1 MYILLQYC
9 ESNFKNQNYIK
20 GQLSYFGNKPSFI
33 VHSVL
38 IPLSILPFLLKK
50 RLLNSNNEEKA
61 KSCQVG
67 YMTSISLKV
76 YPLLNKLFQLSLNLL
91 ERLVL
96 KLGNK
101 NTRTWPCRRQ
111 NSRFLLQLSV
121 FSLAPDLL
129 FDCSRELEYAKIR
142 FLLQFSDYASF
153 RDRLRN
159 IFNACLRWPGGV
171 TELCNS
177 ALEAPE
183 HAVSLYCFKQCS
195 WSFPHG
201 GIRNRSESTLCKNFS
216 NNLLISCWLQI
227 ESVIIICCH
236 QLMLSPVY

>member
-67 YMTSISLKV
+67 YMTSISQNV

-96 KLGNK
+96 NWEIKTLERDHVEGKTVSFFFSFPFSASLQTFCLTVRVNL
-101 NTRTWPCRRQ
+101 NTQKYGFFC
-111 NSRFLLQLSV
+111 SSV
-121 FSLAPDLL
+121 TTLL
-129 FDCSRELEYAKIR
+129 FEIVWGTYLTHAWGGRGAWPSCATLHLKPQCML
-142 FLLQFSDYASF
+142 FLFT
-153 RDRLRN
+153 
-159 IFNACLRWPGGV
+159 V
-171 TELCNS
+171 
-177 ALEAPE
+177 
-183 HAVSLYCFKQCS
+183 
-195 WSFPHG
+195 
-201 GIRNRSESTLCKNFS
+201 S
-216 NNLLISCWLQI
+216 NNVADRFRTEEFETGLNPRFVKIFRT
-227 ESVIIICCH
+227 IC
-236 QLMLSPVY
+236 

>member
-9 ESNFKNQNYIK
+9 GSNFKNQNYIK
-20 GQLSYFGNKPSFI
+20 GQLSYFGNKHSFI
-33 VHSVL
+33 VHSVI
-38 IPLSILPFLLKK
+38 IPLSTLAFL
-50 RLLNSNNEEKA
+50 RGHSNNEEKA
-61 KSCQVG
+61 KSCQIG

-101 NTRTWPCRRQ
+101 NTRTWPC
-111 NSRFLLQLSV
+111 

-142 FLLQFSDYASF
+142 TVLQLSDHDSF

-159 IFNACLRWPGGV
+159 IFNARLRWPGAWPSCATLHLKPQCMLFLFTV
-171 TELCNS
+171 SNNV
-177 ALEAPE
+177 AP
-183 HAVSLYCFKQCS
+183 
-195 WSFPHG
+195 SFPHG

-236 QLMLSPVY
+236 